1 MKSLIFSLCALILL
15 VGIIILNGVYIKNV
29 TTDLENLAKKIA
41 WQDMESIDAF
51 KASWEENEHKICL
64 SVSHKDIDNVNIAVS
79 VLEEKQKTGEKDA
92 FYEYRAL
99 LLGYVTE
106 IKNKERV
113 HIDNIV

>member
-29 TTDLENLAKKIA
+29 TSELGEIA
-41 WQDMESIDAF
+41 VSISWQDEASIENF
-51 KASWEENEHKICL
+51 KALWEKNEHIICL
-64 SVSHKDIDNVNIAVS
+64 SVSHKDIDNVNIAIS
-79 VLEEKQKTGEKDA
+79 VLEEKIKSGEKDA

-99 LLGYVTE
+99 LLGYVAE

>member
-29 TTDLENLAKKIA
+29 TTDLENLAKKIT
-41 WQDMESIDAF
+41 WGDMESIDAF
-51 KASWEENEHKICL
+51 KVSWEENEHKICL

-99 LLGYVTE
+99 LLEYVTE